1 MESLPELEDHLTSF
15 NDRVGKIT
23 DKVNS
28 VFNMSLQ
35 VPPVVIDEDL
45 VPRYYN
51 ASYSMFLKSTHS
63 YVLSCLDLLIS
74 SLVKT
79 NILAPTVAPIVFS
92 WDLVDQYLTKVEDTI
107 SHY

>member
-1 MESLPELEDHLTSF
+1 MENLPELENHLQDF
-15 NDRVGKIT
+15 NQRVTNIT

-28 VFNMSLQ
+28 VFNLSLK

-45 VPRYYN
+45 VPKYYN

-63 YVLSCLDLLIS
+63 YVLKCLDFLIS

-79 NILAPTVAPIVFS
+79 NILPPTVAPVVFS
-92 WDLVDQYLTKVEDTI
+92 WDLVDKYLTKVEDTVN
-107 SHY
+107 HY